1 MKPDRAAWVLVG
13 GRSSRMGTDK
23 AFLNTGKGPLA
34 AQVAAVAAEVCPSVT
49 LVGDPALYASLGLPV
64 VPDNH
69 AGLGPLGGIE
79 AALKTSSAEWNLIVA
94 CDMPGLD
101 ATLLESLFS
110 AAETFDCAVPQHPD
124 GRQEPLCAVYSKR
137 CHPAIE
143 AALAA
148 GIRKVTDGLRYGLKV
163 NYVLTDREA
172 AFANWNTPQDI
183 RNHTHG

>member
-34 AQVAAVAAEVCPSVT
+34 AHVAELAAEVCPAVT
-49 LVGDPALYASLGLPV
+49 LVGDPTLYASLGFPV
-64 VPDNH
+64 IPDNH
-69 AGLGPLGGIE
+69 TGLGPLGGIE
-79 AALKTSSAEWNLIVA
+79 AALKASPAEWNLIVA
-94 CDMPGLD
+94 CDMPALD
-101 ATLLESLFS
+101 AVLLESLFT
-110 AAETFDCAVPQHPD
+110 AAEGFDCALPQHPD
-124 GRQEPLCAVYSKR
+124 GRLEPLCAVYNKR
-137 CHPAIE
+137 GHAAIE

-148 GIRKVTDGLRYGLKV
+148 GIRKVTEGLKSGLKV

-183 RNHTHG
+183 RNPTHG

>member
-23 AFLNTGKGPLA
+23 AFLNAGKGPLA
-34 AQVAAVAAEVCPSVT
+34 AQVAAVAAEVCGKVT
-49 LVGDPALYASLGLPV
+49 LVGDPERYASLGFPV
-64 VPDNH
+64 VPDNQ

-79 AALKTSSAEWNLIVA
+79 AALKASPSAWNLIVA
-94 CDMPGLD
+94 CDMPALD
-101 ATLLESLFS
+101 AALLESLFT
-110 AAETFDCAVPQHPD
+110 AATGFDCAVPQHPD
-124 GRQEPLCAVYSKR
+124 GRLEPLCAVYNKA
-137 CHPAIE
+137 CHPAIA

-148 GIRKVTDGLRYGLKV
+148 GIRKVTEGLRSGLKV